1 MNVIVVIKKDKELID
16 NEIVDYTKQLINSI
30 IIETSF
36 IHLQYVLA
44 QDI

>member
-1 MNVIVVIKKDKELID
+1 MRVIVVIKKDKETID
-16 NEIVDYTKQLINSI
+16 NETVDYTKQLLNAI

-36 IHLQYVLA
+36 IHLQYVLV